1 MAKRGK
7 SVRCPKCLE
16 VFPLIPHDE
25 DKSSEESSPHAEE
38 VAPHSSEKSSLAVST
53 AHSPSLTTENHPD
66 DSLRLAQVAMGTAA
80 VVLLLSQL
88 PYGRPVAVLVA
99 LLGSIVVAFGA
110 LGLEK
115 RAWLGWVGVVIN
127 VFVFLILIAF
137 PGTLGI
143 AGWWPDLGSNAGAT
157 GGDGNPK
164 GEWIDAGDAAWQ
176 QGGVRVGVTFAT
188 IGSDPSSNARSGTK
202 ERYLWIGL
210 KLTNV
215 GAGNELEFL
224 GWKSLGEDG
233 PVLSTPEGML
243 IATKQYAGPKGKT
256 IVQQGRVVECMLAF
270 DVPPSGQD
278 LLLDLPTRPF
288 GDTTLIRLRI
298 PHNLI
303 GKQ

>member
-1 MAKRGK
+1 
-7 SVRCPKCLE
+7 
-16 VFPLIPHDE
+16 
-25 DKSSEESSPHAEE
+25 
-38 VAPHSSEKSSLAVST
+38 
-53 AHSPSLTTENHPD
+53 
-66 DSLRLAQVAMGTAA
+66 
-80 VVLLLSQL
+80 
-88 PYGRPVAVLVA
+88 VLVA

-115 RAWLGWVGVVIN
+115 RAWLGWVGAILN
-127 VFVFLILIAF
+127 GFLLLILIAF

-143 AGWWPDLGSNAGAT
+143 DGWWPDLGPNPRTA

-188 IGSDPSSNARSGTK
+188 IGVDPSSDARSGTK
-202 ERYLWIGL
+202 GRYLWVGL

-224 GWKSLGEDG
+224 GWKGLGEDG
-233 PVLSTPEGML
+233 PVLSTPEGTL

-256 IVQQGRVVECMLAF
+256 IIQQGRFMECMLAF

-288 GDTTLIRLRI
+288 GDTTLIRFRI
-298 PHNLI
+298 PQNLI

>member
-1 MAKRGK
+1 MQ
-7 SVRCPKCLE
+7 
-16 VFPLIPHDE
+16 
-25 DKSSEESSPHAEE
+25 E
-38 VAPHSSEKSSLAVST
+38 VASHSSETSSLAVS
-53 AHSPSLTTENHPD
+53 AVHSPSLTTENHPD
-66 DSLRLAQVAMGTAA
+66 DSLRLAQVALGIVV

-115 RAWLGWVGVVIN
+115 QAWMAWVGAILN
-127 VFVFLILIAF
+127 GFLLLILIAF

-143 AGWWPDLGSNAGAT
+143 AGWWPDLGSNPGAKEA
-157 GGDGNPK
+157 DGNPK

-188 IGSDPSSNARSGTK
+188 IGVDPSSDARSGTK
-202 ERYLWIGL
+202 GRYLWVGL

-224 GWKSLGEDG
+224 GWKGVGDDG
-233 PVLSTPEGML
+233 PVLSTPEGTL
-243 IATKQYAGPKGKT
+243 IATKQYVGPKGKT
-256 IVQQGRVVECMLAF
+256 IIQQGRFVECMLAF

-278 LLLDLPTRPF
+278 LLLELPTRPF
-288 GDTTLIRLRI
+288 GDTTLARFRI